1 MSLNK
6 ETYYEVTFILP
17 WFVTLLFSP
26 RQILT
31 YVMLRCVQ
39 DNARR

>member
-6 ETYYEVTFILP
+6 EAYYEVTFILP

-26 RQILT
+26 DINVRYATLCT
-31 YVMLRCVQ
+31 R
-39 DNARR
+39 